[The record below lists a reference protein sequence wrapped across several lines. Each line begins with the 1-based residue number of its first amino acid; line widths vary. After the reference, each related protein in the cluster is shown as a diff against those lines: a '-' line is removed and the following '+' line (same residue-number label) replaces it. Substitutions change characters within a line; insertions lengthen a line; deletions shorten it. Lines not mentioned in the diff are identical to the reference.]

1 MIETIHLSDRVV
13 LRHCPD
19 DRFKKGALSVQ
30 LLRPMCREE
39 AANNALLV
47 SVLLRGT
54 KDCPDLRSITWRLD
68 ELYGAA
74 VSTLVRRIG
83 DVQTVGFY
91 MSFIEDRFAMPGD
104 QVLAPTIDF
113 MRQLFLEPVTVNGA
127 FDPEFVESE
136 KKNLIS
142 AIDSERN
149 DKRTYAAARMLRY
162 MCQGDSFAE
171 PRIGRREDVAAITA
185 QSLYAHYQKIL
196 RTSPVEIFY
205 AGSASAQEV
214 ARLLSPLADALGAE
228 AEPVPAQT
236 MFTPTAEPRE
246 FSETLDVNQGKLC
259 MGFTTPISNQHPDFV
274 AMQVFNTVYGGGM
287 TSKLF
292 LNVREKMSLCYYAN
306 SGYYGSKGI
315 VTVSSGIDEEN
326 YETAKSEILHQLEL
340 CLQGQITP
348 EELNSAKKA
357 LISSLRSIP
366 DSPGSLEGFYATA
379 AVSGMKL
386 DIPDYI
392 EAAEAVTAAD
402 VARCASTVK
411 LHTTFF
417 LKGVSV

>member
-1 MIETIHLSDRVV
+1 MIQTIHLSPSVV

-30 LLRPMCREE
+30 LLRPMCRQE
-39 AANNALLV
+39 AAKNALLV

-54 KDCPDLRSITWRLD
+54 KDCPDLRSITWKLD

-91 MSFIEDRFAMPGD
+91 MNFIEDRFALPGD
-104 QVLAPTIDF
+104 SVLAPTIDF
-113 MRQLFLEPVTVNGA
+113 MRQIFLEPVTVDGA
-127 FDPEFVESE
+127 FDADFVESE

-142 AIDSERN
+142 AIESERN
-149 DKRTYAAARMLRY
+149 DKRTYASNQMIRY

-171 PRIGRREDVAAITA
+171 PRIGRKEDVAQITPKE
-185 QSLYAHYQKIL
+185 LYEHYQMIL

-205 AGSASAQEV
+205 VGNAPAQEV
-214 ARLLSPLADALGAE
+214 TDLLRPLAETLGRDAQST
-228 AEPVPAQT
+228 PAQT
-236 MFTPTAEPRE
+236 IFTPMAEPRE
-246 FSETLDVNQGKLC
+246 FSEELDVNQGKLS
-259 MGFTTPISNQHPDFV
+259 MGFTTQVNNRHPDFV

-292 LNVREKMSLCYYAN
+292 LNVREKMSLCYYAS

-326 YETAKSEILHQLEL
+326 YETAKAEILHQLAL
-340 CLQGQITP
+340 CVQGEITP
-348 EELNSAKKA
+348 EELNSAKQA
-357 LISSLRSIP
+357 LISSLRSTP
-366 DSPGSLEGFYATA
+366 DSPSSLEGFYATA
-379 AVSGMKL
+379 AISGMDL

-392 EAAEAVTAAD
+392 KAVEAVTTRD

-411 LHTTFF
+411 LHTTYF
-417 LKGVSV
+417 LKGVSA

>member
-1 MIETIHLSDRVV
+1 MIQTIQLSDSVV

-30 LLRPMCREE
+30 LLRPMCRQE

-47 SVLLRGT
+47 AVLLRGT
-54 KDCPDLRSITWRLD
+54 KDCPDLRRITWRLD

-91 MSFIEDRFAMPGD
+91 MNFIEDRFAMSGD
-104 QVLAPTIDF
+104 KVLAPTIDF
-113 MRQLFLEPVTVNGA
+113 LRQLFLEPVTVNGA

-142 AIDSERN
+142 AIESERN
-149 DKRTYAAARMLRY
+149 DKRTYAAAQMLRY

-171 PRIGRREDVAAITA
+171 PRIGRKEDVAAITP
-185 QSLYAHYQKIL
+185 QSLYDHYQKIL

-205 AGSASAQEV
+205 VGSAPAQEV
-214 ARLLSPLADALGAE
+214 AALLKPLADALGND
-228 AEPVPAQT
+228 AEPVPVQT
-236 MFTPTAEPRE
+236 IFTPTAEPRE
-246 FSETLDVNQGKLC
+246 FSETLDVNQGKLS
-259 MGFTTPISNQHPDFV
+259 MGFTTTVNNQHPDFV

-292 LNVREKMSLCYYAN
+292 LNVREKMSLCYYAS

-326 YETAKSEILHQLEL
+326 YETAKAEILHQLAL
-340 CLQGQITP
+340 CVQGEITP
-348 EELNSAKKA
+348 EELNSAKQA
-357 LISSLRSIP
+357 LISSLRSTP

-392 EAAEAVTAAD
+392 KAVEAVTAAD

-411 LHTTFF
+411 LHTTYF
-417 LKGVSV
+417 LKGVSA